1 MAKRVNIKGLS
12 ALKADLDELSTDIAE
27 GTRKASEAVAE
38 ALAEDIRKRAPVD
51 TGTLRGTVEADG
63 PEVHVGGPQAP
74 YAIDVE
80 DEDPFI
86 QPAVQAMIK
95 KGDDIAAPVIRKEIT

>member
-1 MAKRVNIKGLS
+1 MARGVTIKGLS
-12 ALKADLDELSTDIAE
+12 GLRANLGELSTDITE
-27 GTRKASEAVAE
+27 GTRKAAEAVAE

-51 TGTLRGTVEADG
+51 TGTLRGTVEAEG
-63 PEVHVGGPQAP
+63 SEVHVGGPQAP
-74 YAIDVE
+74 YAPDVE

-95 KGDDIAAPVIRKEIT
+95 KGDDVAAPVIRKEIG